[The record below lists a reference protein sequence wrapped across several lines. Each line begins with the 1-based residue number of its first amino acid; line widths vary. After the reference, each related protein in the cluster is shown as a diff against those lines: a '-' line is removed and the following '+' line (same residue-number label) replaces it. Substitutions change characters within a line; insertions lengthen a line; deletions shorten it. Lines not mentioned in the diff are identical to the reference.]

1 MRIVDDV
8 RSHEETH
15 PRVVLTIGSFDGVHL
30 GHQRILEELVA
41 AARAVDGLAAL
52 MTLRPHPREFFTPKH
67 APNILSAP
75 AQKQRLLEAAGVD
88 VLYILPFNGEVASMD
103 RRDFLEEIVLRRCNA
118 RSLIVGHDFAF
129 GRGAAGTYEY
139 LREIAPDLGFSVTQ
153 VPALFLHGERVSST
167 LVRER
172 VLQGD
177 LEEAEAFLGRRY
189 SLVGEVARGR
199 GMGRRLGFP
208 TANIP
213 PQNLALPAHGVYV
226 AETLVDGVW
235 RPSAVN
241 IGIAPTL
248 QHDSPV
254 IEVYVLDYEGDLVG
268 MELEVRFHRRLRPEK
283 KYPSIEALI
292 EAIAQDVEEV
302 RRYFVSAD

>member
-1 MRIVDDV
+1 
-8 RSHEETH
+8 
-15 PRVVLTIGSFDGVHL
+15 
-30 GHQRILEELVA
+30 
-41 AARAVDGLAAL
+41 

-67 APNILSAP
+67 APNILTAP
-75 AQKQRLLEAAGVD
+75 SQKRQLLEQAGVD
-88 VLYILPFNGEVASMD
+88 VLFVLPFNADVAAMD
-103 RRDFLEEIVLRRCNA
+103 RRDFLEQIVLRRCNA

-129 GRGAAGTYEY
+129 GRGAAGNFEY
-139 LREIAPDLGFSVTQ
+139 LREVGPELGLAVRQ
-153 VPALFLHGERVSST
+153 VPALFHHGERVSST

-189 SLVGEVARGR
+189 SIVGEVTRGR
-199 GMGRRLGFP
+199 GMGRQLGFP

-213 PQNLALPAHGVYV
+213 PHNLALPAHGVYV
-226 AETLVDGVW
+226 AETLIDGVW

-254 IEVYVLDYEGDLVG
+254 VEVYVLDFEGDLVG
-268 MELEVRFHRRLRPEK
+268 RELEVRFHRRLRPEK
-283 KYPSIEALI
+283 KYPSLEHLI
-292 EAIAQDVEEV
+292 AAIAEDVAAV
-302 RRYFVSAD
+302 RAYFDPRP